1 MDKKLVEKF
10 FINQTT
16 PEGKQYL
23 QERLDID
30 YDLMD
35 GKELREM
42 VPELDS
48 DQMYTSKD
56 KLHLNGILSLFESPI
71 A

>member
-1 MDKKLVEKF
+1 FD
-10 FINQTT
+10 T